1 MSHHVLALGSKD
13 LKRFVEDQ
21 SQLWENRAASNP
33 TTMVMGYLGLRN
45 THPVHFPVDIV
56 PAERFSPIMVRQ
68 IGSAFFMFY
77 RALFM
82 VG

>member
-1 MSHHVLALGSKD
+1 
-13 LKRFVEDQ
+13 
-21 SQLWENRAASNP
+21 
-33 TTMVMGYLGLRN
+33 MVMGYLGLRN